1 MNAFVHEVDDGY
13 DTIQWITE
21 QPWSNGDVGMWGDS
35 YYGYTQWAAVASG
48 HPALKA
54 IVPRVTVADL
64 FGWLDGDGVAPL
76 YGAHYL
82 AQYWS
87 DGRTHHW
94 TPDWTRRPLSE
105 LFDPAFELI
114 GSRSLA
120 FDRLL
125 AEAGGQPPVDMYGDR
140 HPFTLLRIPTLHGVG
155 WFDNIT
161 PPHMLDYERLMSD
174 PETAPF
180 QYLHAGSTDHENYR
194 FEFVPIPESE
204 DHDTHD
210 DALERMLPRYL
221 APALDFFDAF
231 LAGRSDP
238 ESVPRVR
245 WHLPNVG
252 WRESPVWPPAGARE
266 QRLHLTEAGGL
277 SEAET
282 GEGAVEWLHDPENLV
297 PSTIENP
304 FAFLYEYPDE
314 DAVAS
319 RPDVAVFE
327 SADLDDHLTLAG
339 RVVAHLTVAG
349 DGPSMNL
356 HVKLIDVDPTGGSH
370 VVLYGQRAVDNPTD
384 GTAAEVYLG
393 HTGYRL
399 PAGHRLRLQVA
410 SSDYPLYVAH
420 PGTSQSPWF
429 ATRTA
434 VNHQRLLTGGATP
447 SHLSVTVLDECSW
460 AGSVTLWVEHVAV
473 ASTPGDDRG
482 DRSRRGHRMREHRQ
496 GHRETVGAA
505 VDHRHPAPA
514 VGFTRF
520 DQPHAGCVRAKRRG
534 APRPGQGLRGGV
546 VDDAHRPD
554 AQAVEPGHAPGAA
567 VPHQGDEVPRLHRDE
582 RLAQAG
588 LSEHDPAAPERQDD
602 RRRGVQRPTL
612 EGRRRKLADRLV
624 HALGLLRGQGPAA
637 RVVRRAGPRA
647 VAGCRLAA
655 AQEPRQPDH
664 VGCAGAADDPAG
676 GHGRVLLRCVRLA
689 LPAQTARR

>member
-1 MNAFVHEVDDGY
+1 MTIEIETLEAAALDPRARQHMAPMRDGVELATDVYLPDGQGPWPAVLVRLPYDKNGRYCWMPFIAGHFTERGYAFLPQDVRGKFRSGGEVNAFVHEVDDGY

-35 YYGYTQWAAVASG
+35 YYGYTQWAAVASR

-125 AEAGGQPPVDMYGDR
+125 AEARGRAPVDMYGDH

-204 DHDTHD
+204 DHDAHD

-238 ESVPRVR
+238 GSVPRVR

-252 WRESPVWPPAGARE
+252 WHESPVWPPAGARE
-266 QRLHLTEAGGL
+266 QRLHLTRAGGL
-277 SEAET
+277 SEAAP
-282 GEGAVEWLHDPENLV
+282 GEGAVEWLHDPEHLV

-327 SADLDDHLTLAG
+327 SADLADHLTLAG

-356 HVKLIDVDPTGGSH
+356 HVKLIDVDPAGGSH
-370 VVLYGQRAVDNPTD
+370 IVLYGQRAVDNPGD

-420 PGTSQSPWF
+420 PGTSESPWF

-447 SHLSVTVLDECSW
+447 SHLSVTVLD
-460 AGSVTLWVEHVAV
+460 
-473 ASTPGDDRG
+473 D
-482 DRSRRGHRMREHRQ
+482 
-496 GHRETVGAA
+496 
-505 VDHRHPAPA
+505 
-514 VGFTRF
+514 
-520 DQPHAGCVRAKRRG
+520 
-534 APRPGQGLRGGV
+534 
-546 VDDAHRPD
+546 
-554 AQAVEPGHAPGAA
+554 
-567 VPHQGDEVPRLHRDE
+567 
-582 RLAQAG
+582 
-588 LSEHDPAAPERQDD
+588 
-602 RRRGVQRPTL
+602 
-612 EGRRRKLADRLV
+612 
-624 HALGLLRGQGPAA
+624 
-637 RVVRRAGPRA
+637 
-647 VAGCRLAA
+647 
-655 AQEPRQPDH
+655 
-664 VGCAGAADDPAG
+664 
-676 GHGRVLLRCVRLA
+676 
-689 LPAQTARR
+689 